1 MSLDAVLTS
10 EIDAEQQLQD
20 LLNRQPFVDQLISVT
35 NILAENKKNA
45 CFALNGSWGIG
56 KSFVLKM
63 FEEQVSD
70 IQTPATTMG
79 KYLLF
84 HYDCWK
90 YDYYE
95 EPLMAIV
102 AALLDAID
110 TQVNLLQEDV
120 RERIKGVLK
129 VIGTALA
136 EKVNKLII
144 FEYIK
149 VFMC

>member
-70 IQTPATTMG
+70 IQTQLWENTCYFIMTVGNTTTM
-79 KYLLF
+79 KSL
-84 HYDCWK
+84 
-90 YDYYE
+90 
-95 EPLMAIV
+95 
-102 AALLDAID
+102 
-110 TQVNLLQEDV
+110 
-120 RERIKGVLK
+120 
-129 VIGTALA
+129 
-136 EKVNKLII
+136 
-144 FEYIK
+144 
-149 VFMC
+149 